1 MNFLEKIMTKW
12 MLVIV
17 FAFFANLSHSEP
29 ISHDKYYPSSE
40 KPAHAIILLHSSGG
54 YKSVAKKVQVYTDA
68 GYVVYTP
75 DFFQRHGITT
85 ATRFQSWT
93 TYRTNIEIELNEVI
107 QLMKADVRID
117 ASNIFAVGFSNGG
130 YWAAFLAATGVVNA
144 GISHY
149 GVWDFPGNYY
159 GYPVKYFRD
168 SSNPVLALIG
178 KDDKTQRYERVM
190 PQVQM
195 AEKLS
200 PRVVKKIYNA
210 SHAWDCAP
218 CNSEYIYNEVTTMDA
233 LKSTI
238 DFMKENSK

>member
-1 MNFLEKIMTKW
+1 M
-12 MLVIV
+12 
-17 FAFFANLSHSEP
+17 
-29 ISHDKYYPSSE
+29 
-40 KPAHAIILLHSSGG
+40 
-54 YKSVAKKVQVYTDA
+54 
-68 GYVVYTP
+68 
-75 DFFQRHGITT
+75 
-85 ATRFQSWT
+85 
-93 TYRTNIEIELNEVI
+93 
-107 QLMKADVRID
+107 
-117 ASNIFAVGFSNGG
+117 
-130 YWAAFLAATGVVNA
+130 NA

-159 GYPVKYFRD
+159 GYPAKYFRG

-178 KDDKTQRYERVM
+178 KDDKTQRYEHVM

-218 CNSEYIYNEVTTMDA
+218 CNSEYVYNETTTMDA

-238 DFMKENSK
+238 DFMIENSK

>member
-1 MNFLEKIMTKW
+1 
-12 MLVIV
+12 MLVFI
-17 FAFFANLSHSEP
+17 FALSANLSHWEP
-29 ISHDKYYPSSE
+29 IPYEKNYPPSE
-40 KPAHAIILLHSSGG
+40 KPAHAIILLQSSGG
-54 YKSVAKKVQVYTDA
+54 YKSVAKKVKVYTDA

-85 ATRFQSWT
+85 ATRYQSWT
-93 TYRTNIEIELNEVI
+93 TYRTNIESELNEI
-107 QLMKADVRID
+107 IELMKVDVRID
-117 ASNIFAVGFSNGG
+117 GSNIFAVGFSNGG
-130 YWAAFLAATGVVNA
+130 YWAVFLAATGVVNA

-159 GYPVKYFRD
+159 GYPAKYFRG

-178 KDDKTQRYERVM
+178 KDDKTQRYEHVM

-218 CNSEYIYNEVTTMDA
+218 CNSEYVYNETTTMDA
-233 LKSTI
+233 LKRTI
-238 DFMKENSK
+238 DFMIENSK